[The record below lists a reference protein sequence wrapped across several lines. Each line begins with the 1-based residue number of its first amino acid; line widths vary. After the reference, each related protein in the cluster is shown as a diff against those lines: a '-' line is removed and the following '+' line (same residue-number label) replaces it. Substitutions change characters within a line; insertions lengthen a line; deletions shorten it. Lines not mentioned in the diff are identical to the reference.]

1 MIETTQNVGRKE
13 LPLKIK
19 RDTIFELNTNLK
31 EVNNMYEYIEGKA
44 MWANVSTP
52 NTKFEPH
59 KYGIV
64 VLTDEDTAN
73 RLEGV
78 GLSQVRTR
86 DGQPKYDEP
95 AFSFSRKVEKHD
107 GTTNSAPKLLD
118 SEGNDMDVSVGNG
131 SQVTV
136 KIKPYTGKYGT
147 FAELIAVKVSNL
159 IEYSEGNSDD
169 NEEF

>member
-1 MIETTQNVGRKE
+1 
-13 LPLKIK
+13 
-19 RDTIFELNTNLK
+19 
-31 EVNNMYEYIEGKA
+31 MYEYIEGTA

-64 VLTDEDTAN
+64 VLTDTDTAT
-73 RLEGV
+73 RLEGI

-107 GTTNSAPKLLD
+107 GTTNPAPKLVDAEGTDLD
-118 SEGNDMDVSVGNG
+118 VNVGNG
-131 SQVTV
+131 SGVTV

-147 FAELIAVKVSNL
+147 FAELIAVKVTDL
-159 IEYSEGNSDD
+159 VEYSEASSD